1 MLPKGKLI
9 IFSAPSGAGKTTI
22 VRHLLHLDLDLEFSI
37 SACSRQ
43 KRAKETDGKD
53 YYFLTVDEFRE
64 KIKNHE
70 FIEWQEVY
78 KDHFYGTLK
87 SELNRI
93 WEKGKHVIFDVDVV
107 GGLKIKRK
115 YKKHALAV
123 FIMAPSIEELEKRL
137 KKRSADSSESIKKRL
152 AKAKKEMSFMGKFD
166 IIIINR
172 NLQETY
178 KEAIRVVKEF
188 LNP

>member
-1 MLPKGKLI
+1 MHSNGKLI

-22 VRHLLHLDLDLEFSI
+22 VRHLLRQNLDLEFSV

-43 KRAKETDGKD
+43 KREKETDGKD
-53 YYFLTVDEFRE
+53 YYFLTVDKFRE

-70 FIEWQEVY
+70 FIEWEEVY
-78 KDHFYGTLK
+78 KGRFYGTLK
-87 SELNRI
+87 SEINRI
-93 WEKGKHVIFDVDVV
+93 REKGKHAIFDVDVV

-115 YKKHALAV
+115 YKKHALTV
-123 FIMAPSIEELEKRL
+123 FIMAPSMEELEKRL

-188 LNP
+188 INS